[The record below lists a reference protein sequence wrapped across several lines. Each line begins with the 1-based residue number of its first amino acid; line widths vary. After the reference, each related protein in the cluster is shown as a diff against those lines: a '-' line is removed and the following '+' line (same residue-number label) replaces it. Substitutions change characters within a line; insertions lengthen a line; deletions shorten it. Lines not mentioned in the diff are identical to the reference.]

1 MQFKTLAYRARI
13 IHLFF
18 LTVTSAVLLAAL
30 PVAAQENIVTLPDQA
45 RRLYL
50 PSINNNSRSSG
61 NGDSGNPTP
70 VPVTSTPAPIT
81 PTPTPPPSGGDEEGF
96 FPVRDHKTNFP
107 MAATDSQGG
116 MHLTYLSFDKNADGK
131 NPAYYAYCAPGAA
144 CGNFANWRQVTLWDK
159 VQSVQLKVTPAGQP
173 RLLLATQ
180 PWAGE
185 EYNTNRTVYRY
196 AECNTGCFSA
206 ANWSLVTLGDVN
218 LTFDTQSYDQFVRGF
233 TLDADGFPAFF
244 WGSQFPDLAHG
255 FYARC
260 TGDTGNC
267 TDLSDWSIAQ
277 VVTGATFVNPVLKL
291 TRNGSPRLLSLMT
304 SGNGLGLTYWECD
317 TACNDPD
324 TAAQHWRNVGLA
336 AGRLTADLEL
346 DGQDRPRI
354 FLFGEA
360 ADGEPA
366 AVYGWCNGGC
376 LSMDAWFVFTTDEGA
391 NADADGLDLALDG
404 QGRPRVAA
412 GVRGVMSYMWCNSGC
427 ESDSAAWQVQA
438 VDIGMDEDWEPAI
451 PPTCLP
457 GNSAWIAGKVT
468 SLALD
473 AQGNPRIAYTPLVP
487 GQCWNGTDP
496 ATGEPIYQARVLYR
510 SVRFFFM
517 PQP

>member
-1 MQFKTLAYRARI
+1 MQFKNHTDRGRLVRLFLLILA
-13 IHLFF
+13 
-18 LTVTSAVLLAAL
+18 SAALLAAMLTAL
-30 PVAAQENIVTLPDQA
+30 PAAAQDADQPGQA
-45 RRLYL
+45 RHVYL
-50 PSINNNSRSSG
+50 PSVTNSHRG
-61 NGDSGNPTP
+61 GTTPGGRPVDPTP
-70 VPVTSTPAPIT
+70 VPPPA
-81 PTPTPPPSGGDEEGF
+81 SRGGF

-107 MAATDSQGG
+107 MVAVDGQGG
-116 MHLTYLSFDKNADGK
+116 MHLTYISFDKNAGGK
-131 NPAYYAYCAPGAA
+131 NPAYYASCAPGAN
-144 CGNFANWRQVTLWDK
+144 CANLAQWSQVALWDK
-159 VQSVQLKVTPAGQP
+159 VQSVQLKLTPAGRP

-180 PWAGE
+180 PWEGE
-185 EYNTNRTVYRY
+185 EHNSNRTVYRY

-206 ANWSLVTLGDVN
+206 DNWSLVTLGDAN
-218 LTFDTQSYDQFVRGF
+218 LTFDVESYDRFVRGF

-244 WGSQFPDLAHG
+244 WGSQFPDLTNG
-255 FYARC
+255 YYARC
-260 TGDTGNC
+260 TAACADAGH
-267 TDLSDWSIAQ
+267 WSIAQ
-277 VVTGATFVNPVLKL
+277 VVTGASFTNPVLKL
-291 TRNGSPRLLSLMT
+291 TRSGSPRLLSLMT

-317 TACNDPD
+317 TACDDPD
-324 TAAQHWRNVGLA
+324 AAGQSWRNVGLA

-360 ADGEPA
+360 GDGQPA
-366 AVYGWCNGGC
+366 AVYGWCDGGC
-376 LSMDAWFVFTTDEGA
+376 LGADRWFAFTTSRGA
-391 NADADGLDLALDG
+391 GADADGLDLALDAL
-404 QGRPRVAA
+404 GRPRVAA
-412 GVRGVMSYMWCNSGC
+412 GVRGVMSYMWCDSRC
-427 ESDSAAWQVQA
+427 ESDAASWQVQA
-438 VDIGMDEDWEPAI
+438 VDAEMDADWVPAI

-510 SVRFFFM
+510 AVRFHFM